1 MGSNPNLPIV
11 IILVSILNP
20 DIQVFCDSPPEIAPE
35 QQLLSLEQY
44 LEDTPSANTRFFG
57 GRNFNASECSL
68 SPEIHNEIEDYRE
81 VVYRILETTLTGRFQ
96 GKTFDDLATFVDK
109 FGPRVSGSDALE
121 ESITF
126 LGQLMTAANMEDVH
140 EEEAVIPM
148 WLRGNESAILLS
160 PREKSLDIRGLGFS
174 VATPDEGI
182 TGEVV
187 LIRSFKEMK
196 AMNNESLAGKIV
208 VYNSKT
214 GEGFLHCIIG
224 ASMAAKMGAV
234 AALARS
240 GTTYSLYSVHAS
252 VQFYDEK
259 IPKIP
264 VAALT
269 LEDADMI
276 ERMVERG
283 ENVTIHLTMTNKA
296 SSERMSRNLIG
307 DYKGRELPQEYVMLA
322 GHSDSW
328 DMGEGA
334 LDDGIGPILGIEV
347 INLFRF
353 LNLQPRRTIRN
364 AFFTGEEAGLFG
376 ARRYVSDH
384 RSELDSYS
392 AALEADFGC
401 LRASGLLFSGST
413 KATCI
418 VHEIMNLY
426 SEMTNATSLIRV
438 GGVPTD
444 IYLMNRG
451 GVPGI
456 VLNGDDG
463 RYFWYHHTNA
473 DTMTAMNPSELD
485 KCLAVWASTAY
496 IIADLKEKLPRD

>member
-1 MGSNPNLPIV
+1 MGSYLNFPIFIILASLLNPNIH
-11 IILVSILNP
+11 VSGDSQPEILN
-20 DIQVFCDSPPEIAPE
+20 I
-35 QQLLSLEQY
+35 EQY
-44 LEDTPSANTRFFG
+44 LQDSPSANTRFFG
-57 GRNFNASECSL
+57 GRNFNTSECTSL
-68 SPEIHNEIEDYRE
+68 SPEIRSEIEDYRE
-81 VVYRILETTLTGRFQ
+81 VVYRILETTLTGHFQ
-96 GKTFDDLATFVDK
+96 GKTYDDLATFVDK

-121 ESITF
+121 ESITY
-126 LGQLMTAANMEDVH
+126 LGQLMTEADMEDVH
-140 EEEAVIPM
+140 EEEAVTPM

-160 PREKSLDIRGLGFS
+160 PRKESLDIRGLGFS
-174 VATPDEGI
+174 VPTPDEGI

-187 LIRSFKEMK
+187 LVRSFKEMQ
-196 AMNNESLAGKIV
+196 AMKESLAGKIV

-214 GEGFLHCIIG
+214 GEGPLHCIIG
-224 ASMAAKMGAV
+224 ASMAAKMGAI

-240 GTTYSLYSVHAS
+240 ATSYSLYSVHAS

-276 ERMVERG
+276 ERMLLRG
-283 ENVTIHLTMTNKA
+283 ENVTIHLTMTNTA
-296 SSERMSRNLIG
+296 SSERMSRNVIG
-307 DYKGRELPQEYVMLA
+307 DYKGRELPEEYVMLA

-334 LDDGIGPILGIEV
+334 LDDGIGPILAIEV
-347 INLFRF
+347 INLLRF
-353 LNLQPRRTIRN
+353 LNLTPRRTIRN
-364 AFFTGEEAGLFG
+364 AFFTGEEAGLYG

-418 VHEIMNLY
+418 IHEIMQLY
-426 SEMTNATSLIRV
+426 SQMTNATSLIRV

-463 RYFWYHHTNA
+463 RYFWYHHTDA
-473 DTMTAMNPSELD
+473 DTMTAMQPANLD
-485 KCLAVWASTAY
+485 RCLAVWASTAY
-496 IIADLKEKLPRD
+496 IIADLNEKLPRD